1 MESKSVFSFPAKNSQ
16 NVDFSAFSFVKKAEK
31 GQKDSCFSDE
41 LGL

>member
-31 GQKDSCFSDE
+31 VQKDSCFSDE